1 LEPAASLGWY
11 GYEGQGFAAERNRT
25 GQDIFI
31 RTGSFEMD
39 LKGSDDPCEECIGY
53 IDASKLYKSRN
64 SWSESCSA
72 RVVPETPIWASACSM
87 LSRE

>member
-1 LEPAASLGWY
+1 MEPVASLGWY

-25 GQDIFI
+25 GHFHQDRVL
-31 RTGSFEMD
+31 RTG
-39 LKGSDDPCEECIGY
+39 LKGSDDPCEECIDY

-64 SWSESCSA
+64 SWSDSCSA
-72 RVVPETPIWASACSM
+72 RVVPDTPIWASACSM